1 MGDTPILT
9 AFSIHLV
16 LSGSMGCIVF
26 VPPPRPPT
34 STPTT
39 QPATTSASTEASCV
53 CGVPNSNDR
62 RIVGGQPAEKNEYPW
77 LVRLVRRWGT
87 PLCGGSLISS
97 NTVLTAAHCYRD
109 PSTIRAVVQDHDVTQ
124 DDGEIKIDVSLFI
137 THPNYDSSTNQF
149 DFAIVRLVQ
158 HVTFS
163 KTISPV
169 CLPRIGQNYEQREA
183 VVTGW
188 GTLES
193 FGSSPN
199 ILQEVELTILTNKQC
214 TTNTQYLPFQ
224 ITDDMICAAK
234 PGKDSCQGDSGGP
247 LLGYEGGGRYLSV
260 VGLVSW
266 GYGCAL
272 PDAPGVYARVKN
284 QLDWIRD
291 KIEGSTCPTP

>member
-1 MGDTPILT
+1 
-9 AFSIHLV
+9 
-16 LSGSMGCIVF
+16 
-26 VPPPRPPT
+26 
-34 STPTT
+34 
-39 QPATTSASTEASCV
+39 V

-77 LVRLVRRWGT
+77 LVRLVRFSGSL
-87 PLCGGSLISS
+87 LCGGSLISS

-109 PSTIRAVVQDHDVTQ
+109 PSSIRAVVQDHDVTQ
-124 DDGEIKIDVSLFI
+124 DDGEIIIDVSLFI
-137 THPNYDSSTNQF
+137 THPNYDSSTSQYEF

-158 HVTFS
+158 QVTFT

-183 VVTGW
+183 VVVGW

-193 FGSSPN
+193 FGSLPD
-199 ILQEVELTILTNKQC
+199 ILQEAEVTILTNKQC
-214 TTNTQYLPFQ
+214 TTNTQYEPFQ

-247 LLGYEGGGRYLSV
+247 LLGYEGGGRYFSV

-272 PDAPGVYARVKN
+272 SDAPGVYARVTN

-291 KIEGSTCPTP
+291 NIEGSTCPAP